1 MLVTGKLQLSLG
13 FKTHVLHLSLVLD
26 VFLVDVLDFVLSVVL
41 DLLNDLPVVLLHP
54 LNFSP

>member
-1 MLVTGKLQLSLG
+1 MLVSGKLQLTLG
-13 FKTHVLHLSLVLD
+13 FETHVLHLSLVLD

-54 LNFSP
+54 LYFSP

>member
-1 MLVTGKLQLSLG
+1 MLVSGKLQLSLG
-13 FKTHVLHLSLVLD
+13 LETHVLHLSLVLD

-54 LNFSP
+54 LYFSP